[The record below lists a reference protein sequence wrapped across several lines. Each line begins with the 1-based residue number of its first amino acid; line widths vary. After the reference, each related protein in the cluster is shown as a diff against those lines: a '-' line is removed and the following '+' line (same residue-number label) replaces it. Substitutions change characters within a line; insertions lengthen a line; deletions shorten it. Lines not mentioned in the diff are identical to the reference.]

1 MGGANHVLIDIP
13 LGPSAKVRTLA
24 EAERLGGLFHA
35 VSDQIDLRVDVE
47 ITDAH
52 APIGRGI
59 GPRLE
64 ALDVLAVLRGPTSPA
79 APVSCSSASS
89 AQRTAASALA

>member
-35 VSDQIDLRVDVE
+35 VSDQIDLRSM
-47 ITDAH
+47 
-52 APIGRGI
+52 
-59 GPRLE
+59 LKS
-64 ALDVLAVLRGPTSPA
+64 PT
-79 APVSCSSASS
+79 
-89 AQRTAASALA
+89 RTRP

>member
-24 EAERLGGLFHA
+24 EAEQLGGLFDA

-64 ALDVLAVLRGPTSPA
+64 ALDVLAVLRDPTSPA

-89 AQRTAASALA
+89 AQRTAASAVA